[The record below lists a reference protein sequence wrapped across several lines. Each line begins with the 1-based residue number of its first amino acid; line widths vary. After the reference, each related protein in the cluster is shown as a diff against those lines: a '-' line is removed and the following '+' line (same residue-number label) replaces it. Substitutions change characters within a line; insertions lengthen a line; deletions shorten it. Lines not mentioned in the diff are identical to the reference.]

1 MMFRILSCR
10 AFILIPIFLILVCV
24 SVVLLA
30 RWIHEKKISPKSK
43 TISIIVM
50 VCTILC
56 GYFMFLH
63 GNLRKTVVD
72 LDACARSFNA
82 ILALDFEKQDKPYF
96 ASPNGESDY
105 IHIKDG
111 NLDMQIHVIYGEM
124 DSSFDVTKTSSN
136 AFEVVFAPLF
146 AREKKDGDIL
156 CVASAMHACR
166 EEWFNV
172 HAFNGCYNGTIYMC
186 KNNVHIVI
194 DYSVSDEQ
202 KLYYAFTTEKP
213 DKLDISQYFV

>member
-1 MMFRILSCR
+1 MFRILSCR
-10 AFILIPIFLILVCV
+10 AFILIPIFLIFVCV

-96 ASPNGESDY
+96 ASPNRESY
-105 IHIKDG
+105 CTHIQDG

-124 DSSFDVTKTSSN
+124 DPSFDVTKTSSN
-136 AFEVVFAPLF
+136 ALEAVFAPLF

-156 CVASAMHACR
+156 CTASAMRAGK
-166 EEWFNV
+166 EERFNV
-172 HAFNGCYNGTIYMC
+172 HAFNGCYDGTIYMC
-186 KNNVHIVI
+186 RGDVHVVI
-194 DYSVSDEQ
+194 EYSVFDEQ

-213 DKLDISQYFV
+213 EKLDISQYFV